1 MCDDECVRCI
11 AASPPRHHRAIAAS
25 SPRHRCHLSLCLQ
38 SGSLPGLM
46 SALRGRIAEE
56 LYKAGEGLFGCV
68 EV

>member
-1 MCDDECVRCI
+1 
-11 AASPPRHHRAIAAS
+11 
-25 SPRHRCHLSLCLQ
+25 
-38 SGSLPGLM
+38 M